1 MAIEIKGRMG
11 TFMVLRMLTSDT
23 SEVLRQL
30 DGRLTNAPDLF
41 SGVPLVLA
49 PADGLNVTV
58 ETLRDV
64 AEGLKERGL
73 LPVGS
78 MNVSEALASAAGL
91 GLIRNLAAATRE
103 KPAPAAAPAGP
114 AQVVTQPVRSGQ
126 QIYARG
132 GDLVVT
138 APVSAGAEIM
148 ADGHIHVYNTLRGRA
163 LAGVQG
169 ATDARIFCMDQRA
182 ELLAIAGHYQLS
194 DQIDPA
200 LGGISTMAWLEGDSL
215 QIQPAFNPGG

>member
-11 TFMVLRMLTSDT
+11 TLMVLRLLTGDT
-23 SEVLRQL
+23 AEVLRQL
-30 DGRLTNAPDLF
+30 ESRLRNAPDLF

-49 PADGLNVTV
+49 PADELSVNA
-58 ETLRDV
+58 ETLRDITI
-64 AEGLKERGL
+64 ALKERGL
-73 LPVGS
+73 LPAGV

-91 GLIRNLAAATRE
+91 GLIRNLTAPARE
-103 KPAPAAAPAGP
+103 KPAPTATPAFP

-132 GDLVVT
+132 GDLVVV

-169 ATDARIFCMDQRA
+169 ATDARIFCRDQRA

-200 LGGISTMAWLEGDSL
+200 LSGISTMAWLEGDTL
-215 QIQPAFNPGG
+215 QIQPALNPGG

>member
-11 TFMVLRMLTSDT
+11 TFMVLRMLTADT
-23 SEVLRQL
+23 AEVLRQL
-30 DGRLTNAPDLF
+30 DGHLSTAPDLL

-49 PADGLNVTV
+49 PADGLSVTA
-58 ETLRDV
+58 EMLREV
-64 AEGLKERGL
+64 VLGLKERGL
-73 LPVGS
+73 LQVGVT
-78 MNVSEALASAAGL
+78 NVSESLALAADL
-91 GLIRNLAAATRE
+91 GLMRNLAAPSRD
-103 KPAPAAAPAGP
+103 KPVAAAVAAGP
-114 AQVVTQPVRSGQ
+114 AQVVSQPVRSGQ

-169 ATDARIFCMDQRA
+169 ATEARIFCTDQRA
-182 ELLAIAGHYQLS
+182 ELLAIAGHYLLS

-200 LGGISTMAWLEGDSL
+200 LSGISTMAWLKGDLL
-215 QIQPAFNPGG
+215 QIQSALNPGG

>member
-11 TFMVLRMLTSDT
+11 TFMVLRMLTADT
-23 SEVLRQL
+23 PEVLRQL
-30 DGRLTNAPDLF
+30 DGHLSNAPDLLA
-41 SGVPLVLA
+41 GVPLILA
-49 PADGLNVTV
+49 PADGLSVTA
-58 ETLRDV
+58 EMLRKV
-64 AEGLKERGL
+64 ALGLKERGL
-73 LPVGS
+73 LPAGV
-78 MNVSEALASAAGL
+78 MNVDDSLASAADL
-91 GLIRNLAAATRE
+91 SLIRNLTAPSRE
-103 KPAPAAAPAGP
+103 KPAAAAAPAGP
-114 AQVVTQPVRSGQ
+114 AQVVSNPVRSGQ

-169 ATDARIFCMDQRA
+169 ATEARIFCTDQRA
-182 ELLAIAGHYQLS
+182 ELLAIAGHYLLS

-200 LGGISTMAWLEGDSL
+200 LRGISTMAWLEGDLL
-215 QIQPAFNPGG
+215 QIQSALKPGG